1 MFFKGSRYERV
12 PAKDYETAEG
22 RVIRYKALRRIPKTP
37 GLTKHVV
44 DEGERLDHISFDAYR
59 DPERFWRIADAN
71 LAVDAHELTDD
82 PGRVLDIPEAE
93 GGA

>member
-12 PAKDYETAEG
+12 PTKDYETDDG
-22 RVIRYKALRRIPKTP
+22 RVIRHKALRNIPDTP

-44 DEGERLDHISFDAYR
+44 DDGERLDHIAFDAYR

-71 LAVDAHELTDD
+71 LAVDPRELTRD
-82 PGRVLDIPEAE
+82 PGRVLDIPEVE
-93 GGA
+93 GGT